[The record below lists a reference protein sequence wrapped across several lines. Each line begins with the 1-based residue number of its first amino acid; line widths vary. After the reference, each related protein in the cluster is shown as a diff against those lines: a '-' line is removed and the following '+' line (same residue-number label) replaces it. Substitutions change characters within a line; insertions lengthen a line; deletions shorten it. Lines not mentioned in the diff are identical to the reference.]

1 MSMDRPARG
10 IAWLLGLVVLV
21 GGTWTG
27 GGCRKVEPER
37 RWTWQTGGLDQL
49 LAAARAQGAAA
60 LLEVYA
66 SWCPTCHQLEHDVFD
81 ENVRRLPAD
90 RLVGGRIDFDT
101 PAGQDLAVRYRVMG
115 LPTTLVLDADGNEKG
130 RILGYET
137 VDAWVDGLNKALAGA
152 DETATA
158 LAALAGSPDDPKANA
173 NAGAAR
179 LARGEEAEGIRLLQR
194 ARDLDSDSE
203 KEVYADATR
212 TLGRYFFRIKH
223 QYDRALAYF
232 QEGAAQA
239 GDSDAGWGFH
249 YWIAM
254 SLRALGKPDA
264 ALAWLQRLVVEH
276 PGAADPVSIE
286 AEYLYMTGGKDA
298 DALALAQRAA
308 QLEPTDDWNHYL
320 VGVLAE
326 RTDDHALAVEAAR
339 RAVQLAPGKAIYEH
353 LLERLTRPASP

>member
-1 MSMDRPARG
+1 MNGDRTARG
-10 IAWLLGLVVLV
+10 IAWLLGLVLLV

-27 GGCRKVEPER
+27 GSCRKAEPER
-37 RWTWQTGGLDQL
+37 RWSWQAGGLEQL
-49 LAAARAQGAAA
+49 LAAARAQDAAA

-66 SWCPTCHQLEHDVFD
+66 TWCPTCHQLEHEVFD
-81 ENVRRLPAD
+81 ENARRLPAD
-90 RLVGGRIDFDT
+90 RLVGGRIDFDS

-115 LPTTLVLDADGNEKG
+115 LPTTLLLDADGNEKG

-137 VDAWVDGLNKALAGA
+137 VDAYLDGLSKAMAGA

-158 LAALAGSPDDPKANA
+158 LAALAGSPDDPQANA
-173 NAGAAR
+173 DAGAAH
-179 LARGEEAEGIRLLQR
+179 LARGEETEGLRLLER
-194 ARDLDSDSE
+194 ARELDATAK

-232 QEGAAQA
+232 REGAAQA
-239 GDSDAGWGFH
+239 GDTEAAWGFH

-254 SLRALGKPDA
+254 SLRALGQPDI
-264 ALAWLQRLVVEH
+264 ALAWLQQLVAEH
-276 PGAADPVSIE
+276 PGVADPVSLE

-308 QLEPTDDWNHYL
+308 QLKPTDDWSHYL

-326 RTDDHALAVEAAR
+326 RSNDHALAVEAAR

-353 LLERLTRPASP
+353 LLERLTRPSSP